1 MWLRWL
7 RRREESKS
15 MSKRDGVNKAK
26 ALATALALL
35 AASPQASAAM
45 CKVVNGAVK
54 TAAAGVSAQALMS
67 AAPVTAVAHSSGGLI
82 LTGASG
88 YLANTLGFVAGA
100 WAVATAPVT
109 IAVVGT
115 AAVTGLGVAVACHYV
130 QPEEGPAT
138 SGNARH

>member
-1 MWLRWL
+1 MKNLTGL
-7 RRREESKS
+7 
-15 MSKRDGVNKAK
+15 MTAAVL
-26 ALATALALL
+26 LATTQ
-35 AASPQASAAM
+35 QASAEV

-54 TAAAGVSAQALMS
+54 AATAGATVQALMA

-88 YLANTLGFVAGA
+88 YLAHTLGAVGTA

-115 AAVTGLGVAVACHYV
+115 AAVTGLGVAAACHYM
-130 QPEEGPAT
+130 QPEKGPAT
-138 SGNARH
+138 ARSARN